1 MRQKALIDI
10 NMLLDTRMGAL
21 ARLNAEATSVLVRS
35 DWYPLRDTDNWEKA
49 TAGVIK
55 NEEYREL
62 YNRYETETLVNSLM
76 TDFVYALRKDI
87 EDIVPEIEITNLT
100 EVIEFDINV
109 YPYKLSIEEKRAI
122 EGALSHY
129 LTYPAKVR
137 VVDIAYHLLTPQALD
152 LNYDMLAIYNYED
165 WLKYH
170 HETLWDNPMREF
182 TVFYPRIAPSGVMPE
197 PDDVIK
203 DPMSA
208 VPMALMFHI
217 RFCPIPTAFACW
229 NHTVYESLIS
239 TPRE

>member
-1 MRQKALIDI
+1 MRQRALVDI
-10 NMLLDTRMGAL
+10 NMVLDTRLGVL
-21 ARLNAEATSVLVRS
+21 ARLNPDAANTLVRS
-35 DWYPLRDTDNWEKA
+35 DWYPLRDTDDWER
-49 TAGVIK
+49 TTEGLIK
-55 NEEYREL
+55 NEDYREM

-76 TDFVYALRKDI
+76 SDFVYALRKDV
-87 EDIVPEIEITNLT
+87 EDIIPEIEITNLT

-109 YPYKLSIEEKRAI
+109 YPYTLTVEEKAI
-122 EGALSHY
+122 VEASLAHY

-137 VVDIAYHLLTPQALD
+137 VVDIAYHLLSPGMLD
-152 LNYDMLAIYNYED
+152 SNYDMMAIYNYED

-170 HETLWDNPMREF
+170 HEALWTNPIRDF

-217 RFCPIPTAFACW
+217 QFKPIPTAYVCW
-229 NHTVYESLIS
+229 NPAVYDGLVTRQE
-239 TPRE
+239 